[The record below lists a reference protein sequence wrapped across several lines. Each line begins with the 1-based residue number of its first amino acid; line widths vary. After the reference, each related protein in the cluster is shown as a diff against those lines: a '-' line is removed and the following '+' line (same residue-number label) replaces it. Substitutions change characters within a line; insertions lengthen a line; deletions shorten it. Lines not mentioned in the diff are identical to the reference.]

1 MDSQAL
7 INDALCSEN
16 CTGRWAWKTGSVKNG
31 YAVPWEIQLVN
42 TAPDNY
48 LWEKDKTSITV
59 VASGLYE
66 LTMGFY
72 SDKKPTVVLLVNGE
86 PVLSAVNSSSYVV
99 HHSSGRLKNVGKH
112 SSGNITGLSLIDF
125 ICLPERSRVSVS
137 FSGEEGSEG
146 FVSLRKL

>member
-7 INDALCSEN
+7 INDALCAEN
-16 CTGRWAWKTGSVKNG
+16 CTGRWAWKSGQVKNG
-31 YAVPWEIQLVN
+31 YAVPWELQLVN

-72 SDKKPTVVLLVNGE
+72 SDKKPTVQLLVNGE
-86 PVLSAVNSSSYVV
+86 PVLSAVNSASYVV
-99 HHSSGRLKNVGKH
+99 HHSSGRLKNTGKH
-112 SSGNITGLSLIDF
+112 TSGNITGLSLIDF

-137 FSGEEGSEG
+137 FSGEDGSEG
-146 FVSLRKL
+146 FIALRKL